1 MATAEEEEAARERDD
16 VRCDATL
23 STLADV
29 LWRFNETNEGT
40 LSVYDVLGFLIED
53 LVKAGFCAACVKE
66 TVGTALERTGID
78 VDRHREEDEGPLRG
92 PDDVFH

>member
-16 VRCDATL
+16 VRCDAAL

-40 LSVYDVLGFLIED
+40 LTVYEVLGFLIED
-53 LVKAGFCAACVKE
+53 LVKAGFCAACVNE
-66 TVGTALERTGID
+66 TVSSALERTG
-78 VDRHREEDEGPLRG
+78 VDLETHREEEGPLRG
-92 PDDVFH
+92 PSDVFH